1 MTSPTEGDTGRISP
15 TAYATGYFWYTQGM
29 SHPALATPQGRRLHY
44 AFRPFIAGTRVFGG
58 LSLDALMLARHRGI
72 NGVLTRAIDSGR
84 VGQVVEIAAGLSP
97 RGWDL
102 MRRYGER
109 LSYVETDLVAMAQTK
124 RVLLERA
131 GLLSARHRVVEL
143 DVLAENGPQSLEAV
157 LATLDPGVGTAII
170 TEGLMNYFAPEVA
183 LGVWRR
189 FAQVL
194 GRFPQGVYLSDMYP
208 RREQNGAVVGA
219 FGKLMQ
225 AFVRGRMHTHFACD
239 AQANQRLRECG
250 FREVKVHETR
260 CIAETRDIAH
270 IPGADRVRVLEAR
283 A

>member
-1 MTSPTEGDTGRISP
+1 MANTIDSGTGRISP

-58 LSLDALMLARHRGI
+58 MSLDALMLARHRGI
-72 NGVLTRAIDSGR
+72 NGVLRRAIEDGR
-84 VGQVVEIAAGLSP
+84 IGQVVEIAAGLSP

-109 LSYVETDLVAMAQTK
+109 LTYLESDLPAMAATK
-124 RVLLERA
+124 RQLLESA

-143 DVLAENGPQSLEAV
+143 DVLASEGPRSLEAV
-157 LATLDPGVGTAII
+157 MQSLDPKVGTAII
-170 TEGLMNYFAPEVA
+170 TEGLMNYFAPAVA
-183 LGVWRR
+183 LEVWRR

-194 GRFPQGVYLSDMYP
+194 ARFPHGIYLSDLYLQ
-208 RREQNGAVVGA
+208 REHNGAVVGA

-225 AFVRGRMHTHFACD
+225 AFVRGRMHTHFSCE
-239 AQANQRLRECG
+239 AQAAQRLRDCG
-250 FREVKVHETR
+250 FREIKVHETR
-260 CIAETRDIAH
+260 SIAETRDIAH
-270 IPGADRVRVLEAR
+270 ISGADRVRVLDAR
-283 A
+283 T